1 MISIIVPY
9 KNAGEWIRRCLES
22 LHRMDD
28 DRFEF
33 LFIEDNEE
41 KRRSLDFEIVEEY
54 ARKDDRFISLAN
66 IRNPGVS
73 GARNTGLYYAD
84 GEWITFLD
92 ADDELLEDANRAYF
106 ATLLADANI
115 HQMNHKRYYAE
126 TNRLVIRYT
135 NAGGWYDIE
144 NRPTRWEFVW
154 NKIYRRQ
161 FLEDNNIR
169 FDESLTYGEDELF
182 NLECLAVDNRIHHA
196 NIGVSA
202 VIHHFEN
209 KNRLSRIK
217 TAEDLLDHIRAI
229 EDFILEQHDP
239 TVRGAVCGIISDHW
253 KSKTFMRLL
262 GLQE

>member
-22 LHRMDD
+22 LHKLDD

-33 LFIEDNEE
+33 VLVDDNDT
-41 KRRSLDFEIVEEY
+41 RRSIDLEIVAEY
-54 ARKDDRFISLAN
+54 VQKDERFLSLTN
-66 IRNPGVS
+66 LRTPGVS
-73 GARNTGLYYAD
+73 GARNTGIDYASGD
-84 GEWITFLD
+84 WITFLD

-115 HQMNHKRYYAE
+115 HQMNHKRYYAQI
-126 TNRLVIRYT
+126 NRLATRYT
-135 NAGGWYDIE
+135 NVGGWYDIK

-154 NKIYRRQ
+154 NKIYRRE
-161 FLEDNNIR
+161 FLEDNIIR
-169 FDESLTYGEDELF
+169 FDERLAYGEDELF

-209 KNRLSRIK
+209 KNRLSKIK

-253 KSKTFMRLL
+253 KSETFMRLL

>member
-9 KNAGEWIRRCLES
+9 KNESEWIRRCCES
-22 LHRMDD
+22 LHKLDD

-33 LFIEDNEE
+33 VLVDDNEQR
-41 KRRSLDFEIVEEY
+41 RRSIDFEIVEEY
-54 ARKDDRFISLAN
+54 ARRDERFMSLVN
-66 IRNPGVS
+66 IQTPGVS
-73 GARNTGLYYAD
+73 GARNTGLDYAS

-115 HQMNHKRYYAE
+115 HQMNHKRYYAQI
-126 TNRLVIRYT
+126 NRLATRYT
-135 NAGGWYDIE
+135 NVGGWYDIVC
-144 NRPTRWEFVW
+144 RPTRWEFVW
-154 NKIYRRQ
+154 NKIYRRD
-161 FLEDNNIR
+161 FLEKHRIR

-182 NLECLAVDNRIHHA
+182 NLECLAADNRIHHA
-196 NIGVSA
+196 GIEVTA

-209 KNRLSRIK
+209 KQSLSRIK

-229 EDFILEQHDP
+229 EDFIIEQQDP

-253 KSKTFMRLL
+253 KSKTFMQLL

>member
-22 LHRMDD
+22 LHKLDD

-33 LFIEDNEE
+33 LLINDNN
-41 KRRSLDFEIVEEY
+41 DFEDEKIVRDYVEIET
-54 ARKDDRFISLAN
+54 KDERFRILEN
-66 IRNPGVS
+66 ERRPGVS
-73 GARNTGLYYAD
+73 GARNTGIDRARGD
-84 GEWITFLD
+84 WITFLD

-115 HQMNHKRYYAE
+115 HQMNHKRYYAQI
-126 TNRLVIRYT
+126 NRLATRYT
-135 NAGGWYDIE
+135 NVGGWYDIE
-144 NRPTRWEFVW
+144 NRPMRWEFVW
-154 NKIYRRQ
+154 NKIYRRD
-161 FLEDNNIR
+161 FLEEHRIR
-169 FDESLTYGEDELF
+169 FDEYLTYGEDELF
-182 NLECLAVDNRIHHA
+182 NLECLAADNRIHHA

-253 KSKTFMRLL
+253 KSKTFMQLL